1 MVPWQKELLILQMM
15 FLVVTEM
22 QGWNFGPPALT
33 IQENIYSLGM
43 ATATGNCHPCFTK
56 RSIHA
61 TLWYV
66 TICITILLKIS
77 QTSGL

>member
-1 MVPWQKELLILQMM
+1 MVVDMVPWQKELLILQMM

-43 ATATGNCHPCFTK
+43 ATATGNYLP
-56 RSIHA
+56 
-61 TLWYV
+61 
-66 TICITILLKIS
+66 
-77 QTSGL
+77 